1 MPLLVK
7 ENVSHAEFHALVTS
21 ATTTSITAP
30 RSETEATA
38 AGILAG
44 RKKSVAAI
52 LAAVA
57 IVVILAAASGPKK
70 GPFGRF
76 FSTPECGGGCDEPAS
91 YDW

>member
-21 ATTTSITAP
+21 TTTTGITAP
-30 RSETEATA
+30 RLETEAT

>member
-38 AGILAG
+38 SILAG